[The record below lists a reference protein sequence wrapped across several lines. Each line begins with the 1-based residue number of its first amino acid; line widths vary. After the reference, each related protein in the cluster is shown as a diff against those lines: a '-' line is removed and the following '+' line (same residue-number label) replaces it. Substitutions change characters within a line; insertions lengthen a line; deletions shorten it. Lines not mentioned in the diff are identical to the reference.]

1 MVLAN
6 DFIVVWTPLSK
17 EFCVIFQNV
26 TTHKSRF
33 KRINNPKLL
42 SMELAK
48 IWYKL
53 ALKVL
58 DQS

>member
-1 MVLAN
+1 MVLAH
-6 DFIVVWTPLSK
+6 DFIVVLTPLSN

-26 TTHKSRF
+26 TTYKSRF
-33 KRINNPKLL
+33 LRMNNPKLL

-48 IWYKL
+48 IWYNS

-58 DQS
+58 G

>member
-1 MVLAN
+1 MVLAHG
-6 DFIVVWTPLSK
+6 FIVVRTPLSK

-26 TTHKSRF
+26 TSHKSRA

-48 IWYKL
+48 IWYKS
-53 ALKVL
+53 ASKVL